1 MAGTRASSLQ
11 AQWNLLENP
20 PVCKHF
26 TLELEM
32 DDTGCVLNG
41 DYYCIICGAVIAKQE
56 AFACQ
61 SQHIPDE
68 EEARGYSRDEGQG
81 LGRSQA
87 QDLPGTTS
95 KPSRFG
101 Y

>member
-61 SQHIPDE
+61 SQHIPDD
-68 EEARGYSRDEGQG
+68 EEARGYSRDEGDRDSAAVKHKTYPAQ
-81 LGRSQA
+81 QA
-87 QDLPGTTS
+87 SHRD
-95 KPSRFG
+95 
-101 Y
+101 